1 MIKMIKMRPKKE
13 IRRKLEKIA
22 RDNMVSIDAVMQILE
37 DYVVWRKRKS
47 GKNRPLSSE
56 ERKAV
61 ACWTATSGILSP
73 EEE

>member
-1 MIKMIKMRPKKE
+1 MHPKKE

-22 RDNMVSIDAVMQILE
+22 RDNMVSIDDVMQILE
-37 DYVVWRKRKS
+37 DYVVMKKRKS
-47 GKNRPLSSE
+47 GKNHPLSPE

>member
-1 MIKMIKMRPKKE
+1 MGHPKKE

-22 RDNMVSIDAVMQILE
+22 RDNMVSIDDVMQILE
-37 DYVVWRKRKS
+37 DYVVMKKRKS
-47 GKNRPLSSE
+47 GKNRPLSPE

>member
-1 MIKMIKMRPKKE
+1 
-13 IRRKLEKIA
+13 
-22 RDNMVSIDAVMQILE
+22 MVSIDDVMQILE
-37 DYVVWRKRKS
+37 DYVVMKKRKS
-47 GKNRPLSSE
+47 GKNHPLSPE

>member
-1 MIKMIKMRPKKE
+1 MHPKEEIKC
-13 IRRKLEKIA
+13 KLEKIA
-22 RDNMVSIDAVMQILE
+22 SDNLVSIDDVMRILE
-37 DYVVWRKRKS
+37 DYVVMKKRKS

>member
-1 MIKMIKMRPKKE
+1 MHPKKE

-22 RDNMVSIDAVMQILE
+22 RDNMVSIDDVMQILE
-37 DYVVWRKRKS
+37 DYVVMKKRKPS
-47 GKNRPLSSE
+47 KNRPLSIE

-61 ACWTATSGILSP
+61 ACWAATSGVLSP